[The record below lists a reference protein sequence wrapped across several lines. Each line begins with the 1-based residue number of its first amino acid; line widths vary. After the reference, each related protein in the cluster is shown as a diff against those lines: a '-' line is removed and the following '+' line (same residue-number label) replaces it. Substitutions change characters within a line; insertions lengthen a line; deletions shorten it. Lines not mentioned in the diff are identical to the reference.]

1 MPLIKVPVEW
11 LREYVD
17 IAVPVSELARLL
29 HMSGTEVDKIERA
42 GDPWDHVFVG
52 RIAALER
59 HPDADK
65 LFLATVDYGPGRTKT
80 VVTGATNLAVGRVV
94 PYAETGAVVRD
105 GHGDGETRMT
115 LEPRKM
121 RGIRSE
127 GMVLSAKELGLGT
140 DHEGILLLDPA
151 LPVGS
156 PLADVLGESVLHIEL
171 QPNRPD
177 CMGVL
182 GIAREVAAVT
192 GTGVREPETDPIGYG
207 GLGDALTVRIDDA
220 AACPRFAAAL
230 LTGVRTGPSPDW
242 MQRRLLAAGMR
253 PIDVVVDI
261 TNYVMLELG
270 QPLHGYD
277 ADRLAGRTLV
287 ARPAAQG
294 ERLRTLDG
302 TDRLLPAGT
311 LVIADER
318 RALGIAGILGGEDSE
333 IRPETTTV
341 ALECA
346 NFEGRG
352 IGRSAATLG
361 LGVQSAASRRFA
373 LTLSTALVPVALGR
387 AVRLLREHAGA
398 TVAGAVDV
406 HPAPR
411 PATAVRLPVG
421 DIARVLG
428 VAVTAAEAEDA
439 LRRLGFAVTLADD
452 VISATPPSVR
462 TDIAIPE
469 DLIEEIARITGY
481 DRIPTRIP
489 DGPLPVHERHPLLE
503 LRERVRDLLVGFGLT
518 ETVSYSLIDPAWLAQ
533 LTADGSPIAPA
544 PLCVQNPTSVAQSAP
559 RPTLR
564 ASLLDTARHNFR
576 HEPGIAIFEVAP
588 VYLPRSGDLPEERWT
603 VAALVAGKAETASWR
618 GPERTYQLADAAAIV
633 DGLLRALR
641 VPRGVRTPGVAGL
654 HPGRSET
661 RSIGERTLGIWGQL
675 DPRVAMQWD
684 LPAET
689 FIIELAL
696 DALLEQAGRSVA
708 SAPPRYPAALR
719 DLAIVV
725 EESRDYDE
733 VAESIVDAAKGL
745 VTSVTLLDLY
755 RGPQVGAGHKSFAVR
770 LVFRSAEAT
779 LTDADVERSLK
790 RITGK
795 LLHQLGAT
803 IR

>member
-1 MPLIKVPVEW
+1 MPQIKVPVEW

-17 IAVPVSELARLL
+17 IDVPVSELARLL
-29 HMSGTEVDKIERA
+29 HMSGTEVDKVERA
-42 GDPWDHVFVG
+42 GDPWDKVWVG

-65 LFLATVDYGPGRTKT
+65 LFLATVDYGLGRIKT
-80 VVTGATNLAVGRVV
+80 VVTGATNLVVGAVV
-94 PYAETGAVVRD
+94 PYAETGATVRD
-105 GHGDGETRMT
+105 GHGDGIAMMT

-121 RGIRSE
+121 RGILSE
-127 GMVLSAKELGLGT
+127 GMVLSAKELGLGA
-140 DHEGILLLDPA
+140 DHEGILLLDAA
-151 LPVGS
+151 LPVGAA
-156 PLADVLGESVLHIEL
+156 LGDVLGESVLHIEL

-177 CMGVL
+177 CMGIL
-182 GIAREVAAVT
+182 GIAREVAAIT
-192 GTGVREPETDPIGYG
+192 GRAVHEPAVDALEFGS
-207 GLGDALTVRIDDA
+207 LGDALTIRIEDET
-220 AACPRFAAAL
+220 ACTRFAAAL
-230 LTGVRTGPSPDW
+230 LTGVRTGPSPEW
-242 MQRRLLAAGMR
+242 MQRRLQAAGMR
-253 PIDVVVDI
+253 AIDVIVDI

-277 ADRLAGRTLV
+277 ADRLAGRTLA
-287 ARPAAQG
+287 ARQAAIG

-302 TDRLLPAGT
+302 VDRALPAGT
-311 LVIADER
+311 LVIADGR

-333 IRPETTTV
+333 IRPDTTTV

-346 NFEGRG
+346 SFEGRG
-352 IGRSAATLG
+352 IGRTATTLG
-361 LGVQSAASRRFA
+361 LGAQSTASRRFA
-373 LTLSTALVPVALGR
+373 LTLSPELVPLALGR

-398 TVAGAVDV
+398 SVAGAVDV
-406 HPAPR
+406 HPQPR
-411 PATAVRLPVG
+411 PVATVRLPVA

-428 VAVTAAEAEDA
+428 VGTTAEEATDA
-439 LRRLGFAVTLADD
+439 LSRLGFGVGRAGD
-452 VISATPPSVR
+452 VLVATAPPLR

-489 DGPLPVHERHPLLE
+489 DGPLPVHEPHPLPE

-544 PLCVQNPTSVAQSAP
+544 PLCVQNPTSTAQSAP

-564 ASLLDTARHNFR
+564 ASLLDTARHNLR
-576 HEPGIAIFEVAP
+576 HEPGIAIFEIAP
-588 VYLPRSGDLPEERWT
+588 AYLPRVADLPEERWT
-603 VAALVAGKAETASWR
+603 VAILLAGKAETASWL
-618 GPERTYQLADAAAIV
+618 GPDRLYGLPDAAAIM
-633 DGLLRALR
+633 DGLTRAVRLPRPTR
-641 VPRGVRTPGVAGL
+641 VPGAAGL

-661 RSIGERTLGIWGQL
+661 RSADDQTLAVWGQL
-675 DPRVAMQWD
+675 DPSVAARWD
-684 LPAET
+684 LPAES
-689 FIIELAL
+689 FVIELDLATML
-696 DALLEQAGRSVA
+696 SCAGRGAA

-725 EESRDYDE
+725 EDGQAYDD
-733 VAESIVDAAKGL
+733 VQQAILDAGKGL
-745 VTSVTLLDLY
+745 VISVALLDRY
-755 RGPQVGAGHKSFAVR
+755 RGPQVAAGHTSYAVR
-770 LVFRSAEAT
+770 LVFRSPDAT
-779 LTDADVERSLK
+779 LTDADVDRSVK

>member
-17 IAVPVSELARLL
+17 IDVPVSELARLL
-29 HMSGTEVDKIERA
+29 HMSGTEVDKVERA
-42 GDPWDHVFVG
+42 GDAWDRIWVG

-65 LFLATVDYGPGRTKT
+65 LFLATVEYGAGRTRT
-80 VVTGATNLAVGRVV
+80 VVTGATNLAVGAVV
-94 PYAETGAVVRD
+94 PYAETGAKVRD
-105 GHGDGETRMT
+105 GHGDGIAVLT

-121 RGIRSE
+121 RGILSE
-127 GMVLSAKELGLGT
+127 GMVLSAKELGLGA

-151 LPVGS
+151 LPVGAS
-156 PLADVLGESVLHIEL
+156 LGDVLGESILHIEL

-192 GTGVREPETDPIGYG
+192 GTTVREPAVDPLRYG
-207 GLGDALTVRIDDA
+207 GLGDALTVRIDDP

-230 LTGVRTGPSPDW
+230 LTGVRSGPSPQW
-242 MQRRLLAAGMR
+242 MQRRLVAAGMR
-253 PIDVVVDI
+253 PIDVIVDI

-287 ARPAAQG
+287 ARQAAPG

-302 TDRLLPAGT
+302 VDRVLPTGT
-311 LVIADER
+311 LVIADDR
-318 RALGIAGILGGEDSE
+318 HALGIAGILGGEDSQ
-333 IRPETTTV
+333 IRADTTTV

-346 NFEGRG
+346 SFEGRG
-352 IGRSAATLG
+352 IGRSAVTLG
-361 LGVQSAASRRFA
+361 LGLQSAASRRFA
-373 LTLSTALVPVALGR
+373 LTLSPELVPLALAR

-398 TVAGAVDV
+398 TVSGAIDV
-406 HPAPR
+406 HPSPR
-411 PATAVRLPVG
+411 PAATVRLPVG

-428 VAVTAAEAEDA
+428 VDVAPEQAEEA
-439 LRRLGFAVTLADD
+439 LRRLGFGVTVSDDAIVAVA
-452 VISATPPSVR
+452 PPLR

-489 DGPLPVHERHPLLE
+489 EGPLPIHERHPLLE

-518 ETVSYSLIDPAWLAQ
+518 ETVSYSLIDPAWLTQ
-533 LTADGSPIAPA
+533 LTSDGAPIAPA
-544 PLCVQNPTSVAQSAP
+544 PLRVQNPTSVAQSAP

-564 ASLLDTARHNFR
+564 PSLLDTARHNLR
-576 HEPGIAIFEVAP
+576 HEPGIAIFEIAP
-588 VYLPRSGDLPEERWT
+588 IYLPRLGDLPEERWT
-603 VAALVAGKAETASWR
+603 VAVLLAGKAETATWL
-618 GPERTYQLADAAAIV
+618 GPERAYELSDAEAIL
-633 DGLLRALR
+633 DGTGRALR
-641 VPRGVRTPGVAGL
+641 LPRPERSPGAPGF
-654 HPGRSET
+654 HPGRSEE
-661 RSIGERTLGIWGQL
+661 RKIGERHLGVWGQL
-675 DPRVAMQWD
+675 DPRVAERWD

-689 FIIELAL
+689 FVIELDLA
-696 DALLEQAGRSVA
+696 ALLEHAGRGA
-708 SAPPRYPAALR
+708 ATAPPRYPAALR

-725 EESRDYDE
+725 EEARAYDE
-733 VAESIVDAAKGL
+733 VRQAIVDSGKGL

-755 RGPQVGAGHKSFAVR
+755 RGPQVGDGHKSFAVR
-770 LVFRSAEAT
+770 LVFRSPDAT

>member
-17 IAVPVSELARLL
+17 IDVPVSELARLL
-29 HMSGTEVDKIERA
+29 HMSGTEVDKIERV
-42 GDPWDHVFVG
+42 GDSWEHIWVG

-65 LFLATVDYGPGRTKT
+65 LFLATVEYGAGRTTT
-80 VVTGATNLAVGRVV
+80 VVTGATNLTVGAVV
-94 PYAETGAVVRD
+94 PYAETGARVRD
-105 GHGDGETRMT
+105 GHGDGTAVMT

-127 GMVLSAKELGLGT
+127 GMVLSAKELGLGA

-151 LPVGS
+151 LPIGA
-156 PLADVLGESVLHIEL
+156 PLGDVLGESILHIEL

-182 GIAREVAAVT
+182 GIAREVAAIT
-192 GTGVREPETDPIGYG
+192 GATIREPATDPLRSG
-207 GLGDALTVRIDDA
+207 GLGDALTVRIDDP

-230 LTGVRTGPSPDW
+230 LTGLRTGPSPEW
-242 MQRRLLAAGMR
+242 MQRRLVAAGMR
-253 PIDVVVDI
+253 PIDVIVDV

-287 ARPAAQG
+287 ARQAAPG

-302 TDRLLPAGT
+302 VERTLPPGT
-311 LVIADER
+311 LVIADLR
-318 RALGIAGILGGEDSE
+318 QALGIAGILGGEESE
-333 IRPETTTV
+333 IRPDTTTV

-346 NFEGRG
+346 SFEGRG
-352 IGRSAATLG
+352 IGRSAVALG
-361 LGVQSAASRRFA
+361 LSLQSAASRRFA
-373 LTLSTALVPVALGR
+373 LTLSPELVPQALAR

-398 TVAGAVDV
+398 VVTGAVDV
-406 HPAPR
+406 HPSPR
-411 PATAVRLPVG
+411 PAIPVRLPVA
-421 DIARVLG
+421 DIARILG
-428 VAVTAAEAEDA
+428 TEITTEEAEDA
-439 LRRLGFAVTLADD
+439 LRRLGFAVTLSGD
-452 VISATPPSVR
+452 VIAAVAPPLR

-469 DLIEEIARITGY
+469 DLVEEIARIVGY

-489 DGPLPVHERHPLLE
+489 DGPLPIHERHPLLE
-503 LRERVRDLLVGFGLT
+503 LRERVRDLLVGVGLT

-533 LTADGSPIAPA
+533 LTADGTAITPA
-544 PLCVQNPTSVAQSAP
+544 PLRVQNPTSIAQSAP

-564 ASLLDTARHNFR
+564 ASLLDTARHNLR
-576 HEPGIAIFEVAP
+576 HEPGIAIFEIAP
-588 VYLPRSGDLPEERWT
+588 AYLPRRGDLPEERWT
-603 VAALVAGKAETASWR
+603 AAVLLAGKAETASWR
-618 GPERTYQLADAAAIV
+618 GPDRAYELSDAAAIL
-633 DGLLRALR
+633 DATGRALR
-641 VPRGVRTPGVAGL
+641 LPRPTRTAGAPGL

-661 RSIGERTLGIWGQL
+661 RTIGERTLGVWGQL
-675 DPRVAMQWD
+675 DPRVAERWD
-684 LPAET
+684 LPAES
-689 FIIELAL
+689 FVIELDLA
-696 DALLEQAGRSVA
+696 ALLDHAGRRTA
-708 SAPPRYPAALR
+708 SAPPRYPVAIR

-725 EESRDYDE
+725 EEARVYDDVQE
-733 VAESIVDAAKGL
+733 AILDAGKGL

-755 RGPQVGAGHKSFAVR
+755 RGPQVGDGHKSFAVR
-770 LVFRSAEAT
+770 LVFRSPEAT
-779 LTDADVERSLK
+779 LTDSDVERSLK